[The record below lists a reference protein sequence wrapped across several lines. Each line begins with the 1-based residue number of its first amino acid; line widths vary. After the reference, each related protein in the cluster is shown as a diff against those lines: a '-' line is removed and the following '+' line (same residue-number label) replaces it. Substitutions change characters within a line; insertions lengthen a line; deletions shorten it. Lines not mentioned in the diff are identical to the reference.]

1 MNTQLE
7 QLAKSSG
14 IYRMLQGESPGTST
28 PPETSVLPEPLA
40 LAGNAVTQLA
50 MLMTQV
56 DQQDQKTASAARDAA
71 DQAIEQSDA
80 QHVQDLRDKAGADEG
95 AAWASGVGEIA
106 GGCLSLGGA
115 LSESTDPSLSAGTL
129 AANRA
134 IADRWDAVAKVAP
147 GLGTIGAGQLKAAGD
162 TDDANAAADKSAS
175 DAAQRRYDQAKSD
188 AQSAADSI
196 QKVEQYL
203 QTVLQTQEAT
213 NLKAAGGPG

>member
-1 MNTQLE
+1 MNTQLQ
-7 QLAKSSG
+7 QLA
-14 IYRMLQGESPGTST
+14 QASPIHRFLTGDVARATPST
-28 PPETSVLPEPLA
+28 ETSVLPEPVA

-56 DQQDQKTASAARDAA
+56 DQQDQKNASAAQDAA

-80 QHVQDLRDKAGADEG
+80 QHVQDLRAKAGADEG
-95 AAWASGVGEIA
+95 AAWAGGLGEIA
-106 GGCLSLGGA
+106 GGSLSLGGA
-115 LSESTDPSLSAGTL
+115 LSESTDVAARHAG
-129 AANRA
+129 AA
-134 IADRWDAVAKVAP
+134 RWDALGKVAP
-147 GLGTIGAGQLKAAGD
+147 GLGTIASGRYKAAGD

-175 DAAQRRYDQAKSD
+175 DAAQRRYDQAKSE